1 MLTDGMVA
9 ILVVIAI
16 ATLIPVVIKIISDI
30 DYKRQITGK
39 RKERRFQGNRAPMSA
54 SDLEMSTEQNEEY
67 QRREA
72 NLAELRIKSGQNLLG
87 PK

>member
-1 MLTDGMVA
+1 MTDGMMV
-9 ILVVIAI
+9 IMLVIALVTI
-16 ATLIPVVIKIISDI
+16 IPVVIKIISDI

-39 RKERRFQGNRAPMSA
+39 RKERRFRGERAPMGA
-54 SDLEMSTEQNEEY
+54 SDLEMSMEQNEEY

>member
-1 MLTDGMVA
+1 
-9 ILVVIAI
+9 
-16 ATLIPVVIKIISDI
+16 
-30 DYKRQITGK
+30 
-39 RKERRFQGNRAPMSA
+39 
-54 SDLEMSTEQNEEY
+54 LEMSTEQNEEY